1 MNSKWERKKISDLC
15 DLIVDCVNKTAP
27 TVPYVTPFKMIRTS
41 NIKNGQIKINDCRFV
56 EEETFEKWTR
66 RANVLIGDL
75 LLTREAPMGEV
86 GYVNYTDQTFLGQ
99 RVMQYR
105 ANPDLLDSRFLLY
118 SFLSTDLQ
126 FQFGRYNNGGS
137 IVSHICVPDCFEF
150 EISTPCLITQQKI
163 ASVLSALDDKIELN
177 NRINAELEA
186 MAKLLYEY
194 WFVQFDFPYDLRQ
207 SKPADETSKPQDIKP
222 YKSSGGKMVW
232 NKDLNREIPK
242 GWRNG
247 TLSDISSLTR
257 GVTYNKDDIQDGNSR
272 GTIPILRAT
281 NITGNQIDLN
291 SMVYVSESLAD
302 EDQILQPFD
311 ILITMSS
318 GSIDHIGKNGFYLYN
333 EEVAFGAFCAKI
345 QAKGDFTFY
354 LYSYTQS
361 DFFFTTIKNECL
373 GTNINNLNGSMVKGF
388 KLVVPDQATL
398 LNFNQIVKSMF
409 DKIRVNTNLNQQL
422 SSLRDWL
429 LPMLMN
435 GQISVMDAEERVS
448 EELGMVAEGE
458 RGRYE
463 KK

>member
-1 MNSKWERKKISDLC
+1 MRGGRLKDIAEITMGQSPK
-15 DLIVDCVNKTAP
+15 AA
-27 TVPYVTPFKMIRTS
+27 YVS
-41 NIKNGQIKINDCRFV
+41 V
-56 EEETFEKWTR
+56 EEIGLPLLNGPAEFTDRYPIPVQFTSERIRIAQANDILFCVRGSTTGRINIADQKYAVGRGLASIRHKSDSKLNSYIKALIEVNLKKLLGGTLGSVFPNITKDNLFELECYIHNET
-66 RANVLIGDL
+66 D
-75 LLTREAPMGEV
+75 
-86 GYVNYTDQTFLGQ
+86 
-99 RVMQYR
+99 
-105 ANPDLLDSRFLLY
+105 
-118 SFLSTDLQ
+118 
-126 FQFGRYNNGGS
+126 
-137 IVSHICVPDCFEF
+137 
-150 EISTPCLITQQKI
+150 QQKI

-177 NRINAELEA
+177 NRINSELEQ

-194 WFVQFDFPYDLRQ
+194 WFVQFDFPYDFASTPLSTGSQ
-207 SKPADETSKPQDIKP
+207 GKHADETSRPQDIKP
-222 YKSSGGKMVW
+222 YKSAGGKMVW
-232 NKDLNREIPK
+232 NKDLNREIPE
-242 GWRNG
+242 GWGSG

-281 NITGNQIDLN
+281 NITRNQIDLN

-435 GQISVMDAEERVS
+435 GQVTVEDAEEIVN
-448 EELGMVAEGE
+448 EGLGMVAEGE